1 MPSPRRAFIV
11 PPNLLEHVARTGTP
25 SQRESALRTLALDA
39 SIRAARIHNAALTG
53 PSPPGRKASLY
64 TLAGEPRRTIYDARQ
79 TDDITAPDVVR
90 SEGQPE
96 VTDQSVDQ
104 AYDALGAT
112 YRFYCDAYQ
121 RDSIDGAGMGLLGE
135 VHFGHS
141 YDNAFWDGV
150 RMIFGDGD
158 GQLFT
163 GFTKALDVVG
173 HELTHGVTEKTL
185 NLHYLGQPGALNE
198 SISDVFGSLVKQY
211 SLGQTADQADWL
223 IGSGI
228 LGPAMHGHALRSLK
242 APGTAFEGD
251 NQPAAMS
258 GYVRTAMDNGGV
270 HINSGIP
277 NHAFYLAATAIGGQA
292 WERVGRLWY
301 HTLVTRAVGP
311 DATFGIFAVATIQ
324 SAATLYGAGSQE
336 ALAVTEAWAE
346 VGVLR
351 KAPQ

>member
-1 MPSPRRAFIV
+1 
-11 PPNLLEHVARTGTP
+11 
-25 SQRESALRTLALDA
+25 
-39 SIRAARIHNAALTG
+39 
-53 PSPPGRKASLY
+53 
-64 TLAGEPRRTIYDARQ
+64 
-79 TDDITAPDVVR
+79 VVC

-112 YRFYCDAYQ
+112 YRFYWDAYQ

-135 VHFGHS
+135 VHFGHN

-228 LGPAMHGHALRSLK
+228 LGPAMHGHALRSMK

-301 HTLVTRAVGP
+301 HTLITRAVGP